1 MDPLIYLSEN
11 IPETVCKVKEM
22 KKPMCRISDCYSE
35 EIGITYNITASEF
48 AGNSV

>member
-22 KKPMCRISDCYSE
+22 KKPMCRKSYYCSE
-35 EIGITYNITASEF
+35 EIRIPYSIAASEF

>member
-1 MDPLIYLSEN
+1 MYPLIYLSEN

-22 KKPMCRISDCYSE
+22 KKPMCRKSDYYSE
-35 EIGITYNITASEF
+35 EIGILYNIAASEF